1 MMNPDGTLMPL
12 SWRQRL
18 FNRDRQE
25 FLGMRMIRYTL
36 SSTIS
41 TVSILV
47 LMRQLLSCSS
57 FYFLTEKRLTAAKRK
72 AEEVVEHVSGIP
84 KKEASSRDVAL
95 IHFFMLENVHW
106 FYRISLR
113 MNLLG
118 RQFCLFI

>member
-1 MMNPDGTLMPL
+1 MNDPL
-12 SWRQRL
+12 HTFL
-18 FNRDRQE
+18 NHFYCFNPCAYE
-25 FLGMRMIRYTL
+25 
-36 SSTIS
+36 TIPL
-41 TVSILV
+41 IY
-47 LMRQLLSCSS
+47 C